1 MTLEDTLHRA
11 VHARCSEPAA
21 RWFAEALET
30 AARGSDEQLL
40 ARYTA
45 ASRQVGTAPLN
56 VTGSPAA
63 APGFEATTVAHW
75 TLADA
80 ARTSLLLARAATADP
95 AAFAALA
102 VQHFE
107 HGDTG
112 EQLSWLR
119 GVGFLPQPERFLPLV
134 VDACRTNI
142 VPLFEAVACE
152 NAFPALYFPEHNL
165 NHLVMKA
172 LFNNVRLARIVGLGP
187 RLNAELA
194 RMATD
199 FAAERR
205 AAGRSVP
212 PDIDLALSGARHEGT
227 PV

>member
-1 MTLEDTLHRA
+1 MTLEETLHRA
-11 VHARCSEPAA
+11 VRARCSEPAA
-21 RWFAEALET
+21 RWFTDALET
-30 AARGSDEQLL
+30 AARGSDGQLL
-40 ARYTA
+40 ACYTA
-45 ASRQVGTAPLN
+45 ASRQVGTAPLD
-56 VTGSPAA
+56 AD
-63 APGFEATTVAHW
+63 PGFDATALAHW

-107 HGDTG
+107 QGDTG
-112 EQLSWLR
+112 EQISWLR
-119 GVGFLPQPERFLPLV
+119 GVGFLPQPERFLPVV

-142 VPLFEAVACE
+142 VPVFEAVACE
-152 NAFPALYFPEHNL
+152 NAFPARYFPERNL
-165 NHLVMKA
+165 NQLVMKA

-187 RLNAELA
+187 RLNGELA

-205 AAGRSVP
+205 AAGRPVP

>member
-11 VHARCSEPAA
+11 VRARCSEPAA
-21 RWFAEALET
+21 RWFADALQT
-30 AARGSDEQLL
+30 AARGSDQQLL
-40 ARYTA
+40 ALYTA
-45 ASRQVGTAPLN
+45 AARQVGTAPLDA
-56 VTGSPAA
+56 TESRTA
-63 APGFEATTVAHW
+63 APGVNATALAHW
-75 TLADA
+75 TVADA
-80 ARTSLLLARAATADP
+80 ARTSLLLARATTADP

-102 VQHFE
+102 IQHFE
-107 HGDTG
+107 QGDTG
-112 EQLSWLR
+112 EQISWLR

-152 NAFPALYFPEHNL
+152 NAFPARYFPEHNL

-172 LFNNVRLARIVGLGP
+172 LFNSVRLARIVGLGP

-205 AAGRSVP
+205 AAGRPVP
-212 PDIDLALSGARHEGT
+212 LDIDLALSATRHEGT